1 MILPKVSR
9 RAAYIL
15 GKAAGTLILAA
26 VGGTVTWLLDQ
37 GRKRILEE
45 TELDEQEPELVID
58 LPREAEPENRQ
69 EERDET

>member
-9 RAAYIL
+9 KAALIL
-15 GKAAGTLILAA
+15 GKAAGALILAA

-58 LPREAEPENRQ
+58 LPREVEQEPEADH
-69 EERDET
+69 EA